1 MGRLFNSFTFLSV
14 FIASLGLFGLV
25 SFMANQ
31 RTKEIGIRRVVGA
44 SVADIV
50 KILTKEFILLVGIAN
65 LIAWPA
71 AYFFMGKWL
80 DNFVF
85 RTHMQMWMF
94 LFSAVIAFVIAFLS
108 VSYKTIKAARA
119 NPVDSLRYE

>member
-1 MGRLFNSFTFLSV
+1 
-14 FIASLGLFGLV
+14 
-25 SFMANQ
+25 
-31 RTKEIGIRRVVGA
+31 VVGA
-44 SVADIV
+44 SVEDIV
-50 KILTKEFILLVGIAN
+50 KILTKEFALLVGVAN
-65 LIAWPA
+65 IISWPA
-71 AYFFMGKWL
+71 AYYFMSKWL

-108 VSYKTIKAARA
+108 VSYKTIKAATS

>member
-1 MGRLFNSFTFLSV
+1 
-14 FIASLGLFGLV
+14 
-25 SFMANQ
+25 MANQ

-50 KILTKEFILLVGIAN
+50 KILTKEFALLVGIAN
-65 LIAWPA
+65 IIAWPA
-71 AYFFMGKWL
+71 AYYVMNKWL

-85 RTHMQMWMF
+85 RTHIQMWIF
-94 LFSAVIAFVIAFLS
+94 LFSAVIASIIAFLS
-108 VSYKTIKAARA
+108 VSYKTIKAATA